1 MKENRKEKG
10 ISLIS
15 LIITIV
21 VVLIIASIAINSIYR
36 QNVIDKA
43 NEAVSESNRVAGI
56 EQLRIEEV
64 NYFLANNGKVATV
77 ESFVD
82 YLDERGIISKEET
95 EFEGENKASV
105 ILENKAVYELE
116 MTPGGNLDVTYVGQA
131 GNLAPLLKISVTGAT
146 TNEVTVTPTL
156 IRRNE
161 GGKLKY
167 YIKLQ
172 EESEYTFKGETS
184 NTSYTYTGLT
194 KDKVYD
200 IKVIAEN
207 TQNMQTE
214 VTTSAVTTDIIL
226 PEVTFTYDPVG
237 WTNGNVTVTAVATNE
252 ASGMTLYIGESL
264 STCNALASIGITV
277 TENKPVYA
285 VFKDSSNQYGGA
297 ATGNVENID
306 KIAPVITS
314 IDVTTNSLTINA
326 TDSGG
331 SNLAKYAI
339 STTNAIPNAGSFQ
352 ASNVFSVNHN
362 TEYYAWA
369 MDGAG
374 NISASSTNT
383 TTEIQTPTVTFTYSP
398 NNWTNGNVTV
408 TAVATNEVAGMTLY
422 IGESL
427 STCNTLAS
435 EGITVTE
442 NKQVYAVYKDSSD
455 QYGGAATGN
464 VEKIDKVEPSITTTE
479 SSGAYNITIKGQ
491 DLLSGINAYYYSTS
505 NTTPTLDTETSSIQ
519 ESDKW
524 VTFTASTSEISKT
537 LTGFTE
543 AGTYYYWF
551 KDQAGNISEG
561 GTFTTTSVPASSI
574 QYVPQ
579 TSGWNSGDVQD
590 AIDKLYEMYE

>member
-1 MKENRKEKG
+1 MKENRKVKG

-43 NEAVSESNRVAGI
+43 NEAVSESNRVAGM

-184 NTSYTYTGLT
+184 NAAYTYTGLT

-226 PEVTFTYDPVG
+226 PEVTFTYSPVG

-408 TAVATNEVAGMTLY
+408 TAVATNEALGMTLY

-435 EGITVTE
+435 EGITVTS

-464 VEKIDKVEPSITTTE
+464 VEKIDKVEPSITTIE

-543 AGTYYYWF
+543 SGTYYYWF
-551 KDQAGNISEG
+551 KDQAGNISSR
-561 GTFTTTSVPASSI
+561 GTFTTTSVPASSV